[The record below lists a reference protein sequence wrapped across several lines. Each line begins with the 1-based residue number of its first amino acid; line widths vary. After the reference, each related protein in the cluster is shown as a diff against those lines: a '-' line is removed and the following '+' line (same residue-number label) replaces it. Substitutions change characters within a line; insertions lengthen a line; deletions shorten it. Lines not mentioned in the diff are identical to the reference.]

1 MHCAVVSVI
10 NDLGIYYTCNAD
22 ERTHFAPRPRSC
34 ACGSIVDCWNIYF
47 WLVLA
52 AYISDSAVDNLTLT
66 E

>member
-1 MHCAVVSVI
+1 MHCAVVGVI

-22 ERTHFAPRPRSC
+22 ERNHFAPRPRSRV
-34 ACGSIVDCWNIYF
+34 CGSIVDCWNIYF

-52 AYISDSAVDNLTLT
+52 YISDSAVDNLTLT